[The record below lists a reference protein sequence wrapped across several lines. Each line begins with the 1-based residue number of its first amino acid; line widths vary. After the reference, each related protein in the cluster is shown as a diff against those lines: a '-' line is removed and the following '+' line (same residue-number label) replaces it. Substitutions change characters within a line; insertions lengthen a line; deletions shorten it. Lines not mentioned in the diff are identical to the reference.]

1 MGRKRKSTPALLT
14 LRLVRGAEH
23 LLLITTNPGI
33 RPNKKMIV
41 QDVLQ
46 QKRRAVHTIPA
57 QQTVEDAIVQMDV
70 QRTSALI
77 VMDGETPVGIF
88 TERDV
93 LRCHVAWRHRL
104 FREMPLSEAMTDNLI
119 VAQSNDLVS
128 SAMAMM
134 IKADIRHLPVVE
146 NQQIAGML
154 TISDLVKHHVG
165 ELTAELH
172 YLQEYITDLHD
183 AVQD

>member
-1 MGRKRKSTPALLT
+1 M
-14 LRLVRGAEH
+14 RLFTIERLGNMRVH
-23 LLLITTNPGI
+23 
-33 RPNKKMIV
+33 
-41 QDVLQ
+41 DVMK
-46 QKRRAVHTIPA
+46 QKRRDVYTISV
-57 QQTVEDAIVQMDV
+57 QQTAEDAIVHMTEH
-70 QRTSALI
+70 RTSALI
-77 VMDGETPVGIF
+77 VMDAETPVGIF

-104 FREMPLSEAMTDNLI
+104 FREMPLSEAMTDKLI
-119 VAQSNDLVS
+119 VAQPGDLAS
-128 SAMAMM
+128 TAMAMM

-146 NQQIAGML
+146 DRRIACML

-172 YLQEYITDLHD
+172 YLQEYITDLQD

>member
-1 MGRKRKSTPALLT
+1 MR
-14 LRLVRGAEH
+14 
-23 LLLITTNPGI
+23 
-33 RPNKKMIV
+33 V
-41 QDVLQ
+41 QDVIQ
-46 QKRRAVHTIPA
+46 KKRRVVHTIPA
-57 QQTVEDAIVQMDV
+57 KQTVEDAIVQMTER
-70 QRTSALI
+70 RTSALI
-77 VMDGETPVGIF
+77 VMDGERPAGIF

-104 FREMPLSEAMTDNLI
+104 FREMPLSEAMTAKLI
-119 VAQSNDLVS
+119 VAQPGDLVS

-146 NQQIAGML
+146 GQRISVML

-172 YLQEYITDLHD
+172 YLQEYITDLQD

>member
-1 MGRKRKSTPALLT
+1 MR
-14 LRLVRGAEH
+14 VRDA
-23 LLLITTNPGI
+23 IA
-33 RPNKKMIV
+33 
-41 QDVLQ
+41 
-46 QKRRAVHTIPA
+46 QKRRPIYTIA
-57 QQTVEDAIVQMDV
+57 AEQSAEDAIVQMTEC
-70 QRTSALI
+70 QTSAII
-77 VMDGETPVGIF
+77 VMDGDRPVGIF

-93 LRCHVAWRHRL
+93 LRCHVAWRHRR
-104 FREMPLSEAMTDNLI
+104 FREMPLAEAMTGQLI
-119 VAQSNDLVS
+119 VARPDDLVS

-146 NQQIAGML
+146 DGRIAAML

>member
-1 MGRKRKSTPALLT
+1 MR
-14 LRLVRGAEH
+14 
-23 LLLITTNPGI
+23 
-33 RPNKKMIV
+33 V
-41 QDVLQ
+41 QDVMKQ
-46 QKRRAVHTIPA
+46 RCRVVHTIAA
-57 QQTVEDAIVQMDV
+57 QRTAEDAIVQMTEH
-70 QRTSALI
+70 QASALV

-104 FREMPLSEAMTDNLI
+104 FREMPLAEAMTPNLI
-119 VAQSNDLVS
+119 VAQPDDLAS

-134 IKADIRHLPVVE
+134 IQADIRHLPVVKD
-146 NQQIAGML
+146 QQIVSML

-172 YLQEYITDLHD
+172 YLQEYITDLQD

>member
-1 MGRKRKSTPALLT
+1 MR
-14 LRLVRGAEH
+14 
-23 LLLITTNPGI
+23 
-33 RPNKKMIV
+33 V
-41 QDVLQ
+41 QDVMKQ
-46 QKRRAVHTIPA
+46 AIRTVHTIPVEKTA
-57 QQTVEDAIVQMDV
+57 EDAIVQMTE

-93 LRCHVAWRHRL
+93 LRCHVTWRHRL
-104 FREMPLSEAMTDNLI
+104 FREMPLAEAMTDKLI
-119 VAQSNDLVS
+119 VAQPDDLVS

-134 IKADIRHLPVVE
+134 IKADIRHLPVVRDGK
-146 NQQIAGML
+146 IDGML

-172 YLQEYITDLHD
+172 YLQEYITDLQD
-183 AVQD
+183 AVHD

>member
-1 MGRKRKSTPALLT
+1 MGSTDFKGAAGK
-14 LRLVRGAEH
+14 LRVRDV
-23 LLLITTNPGI
+23 I
-33 RPNKKMIV
+33 R
-41 QDVLQ
+41 
-46 QKRRAVHTIPA
+46 QKRCKVHRISVQSTA
-57 QQTVEDAIVQMDV
+57 EDAIVQMTE
-70 QRTSALI
+70 QQTSALI
-77 VMDGETPVGIF
+77 IMDGETPVGIF

-93 LRCHVAWRHRL
+93 LRIHVAWRHRL
-104 FREMPLSEAMTDNLI
+104 FREMPLSEAMTGKLI
-119 VAQSNDLVS
+119 VAQPEDLVS

-146 NQQIAGML
+146 NQHLSCML

-172 YLQEYITDLHD
+172 YLQDYITDLQD

>member
-1 MGRKRKSTPALLT
+1 MR
-14 LRLVRGAEH
+14 
-23 LLLITTNPGI
+23 
-33 RPNKKMIV
+33 V
-41 QDVLQ
+41 QDVIKP
-46 QKRRAVHTIPA
+46 KRRVVHTIPA
-57 QQTVEDAIVQMDV
+57 QQTVEDAIVQMTRH
-70 QRTSALI
+70 QTSALI

-93 LRCHVAWRHRL
+93 LRCHVAWRQRL
-104 FREMPLSEAMTDNLI
+104 FREMPLSEAMTDRLI
-119 VAQSNDLVS
+119 VAQPDDLVS

-134 IKADIRHLPVVE
+134 IKADIRHLPVVVE
-146 NQQIAGML
+146 RRIACML

-172 YLQEYITDLHD
+172 YLQEYITDLQD

>member
-1 MGRKRKSTPALLT
+1 MRVRDVIKQKS
-14 LRLVRGAEH
+14 R
-23 LLLITTNPGI
+23 
-33 RPNKKMIV
+33 IV
-41 QDVLQ
+41 HSI
-46 QKRRAVHTIPA
+46 AAT
-57 QQTVEDAIVQMDV
+57 QTAEDAIVRMTEQ
-70 QRTSALI
+70 QTSALI
-77 VMDGETPVGIF
+77 VMDGEVPVGIF

-104 FREMPLSEAMTDNLI
+104 FREMPLSEAMTAELI
-119 VAQSNDLVS
+119 VAQPDDLVS

-146 NQQIAGML
+146 NQRIAVML

>member
-1 MGRKRKSTPALLT
+1 MRVHNVIK
-14 LRLVRGAEH
+14 
-23 LLLITTNPGI
+23 
-33 RPNKKMIV
+33 
-41 QDVLQ
+41 
-46 QKRRAVHTIPA
+46 QKRRTVHTISV
-57 QQTVEDAIVQMDV
+57 QRTVEDAIVQMTES
-70 QRTSALI
+70 QTSALI
-77 VMDGETPVGIF
+77 VMDEDTPVGIF

-93 LRCHVAWRHRL
+93 LRCHVAWRQRL
-104 FREMPLSEAMTDNLI
+104 FREMPLSEAMTENLI
-119 VAQSNDLVS
+119 VAQPDDLVS

-146 NQQIAGML
+146 DQRIAAML

-172 YLQEYITDLHD
+172 YLQDYITDLQD

>member
-1 MGRKRKSTPALLT
+1 MR
-14 LRLVRGAEH
+14 VR
-23 LLLITTNPGI
+23 
-33 RPNKKMIV
+33 
-41 QDVLQ
+41 DVIK
-46 QKRRAVHTIPA
+46 QKRRLVHTIPA
-57 QQTVEDAIVQMDV
+57 RLTAEDAIVQMT
-70 QRTSALI
+70 QQGTSALI
-77 VMDGETPVGIF
+77 VMDAETPVGIF

-104 FREMPLSEAMTDNLI
+104 FRQMPLGEAMTAKLI
-119 VAQSNDLVS
+119 VAQPDDLVS

-146 NQQIAGML
+146 NQRIACML

-172 YLQEYITDLHD
+172 YLQDYITDLQD
-183 AVQD
+183 AVHD

>member
-1 MGRKRKSTPALLT
+1 MR
-14 LRLVRGAEH
+14 VR
-23 LLLITTNPGI
+23 
-33 RPNKKMIV
+33 
-41 QDVLQ
+41 DVIK
-46 QKRRAVHTIPA
+46 QKRCKVHRVSV
-57 QQTVEDAIVQMDV
+57 QLTVEDAIVQMTE
-70 QRTSALI
+70 QQTSALI
-77 VMDGETPVGIF
+77 VEDGETPVGIF

-93 LRCHVAWRHRL
+93 LRCHVAWRQRL
-104 FREMPLSEAMTDNLI
+104 FREMPLGEAMTGKLI
-119 VAQSNDLVS
+119 VAQPDDLVS

-146 NQQIAGML
+146 NQRLSCML

-172 YLQEYITDLHD
+172 YLQDYITDLQD

>member
-1 MGRKRKSTPALLT
+1 MR
-14 LRLVRGAEH
+14 
-23 LLLITTNPGI
+23 
-33 RPNKKMIV
+33 V
-41 QDVLQ
+41 QDVIKR
-46 QKRRAVHTIPA
+46 KRRVVHTIPA
-57 QQTVEDAIVQMDV
+57 QRTVEDAIVQMTER
-70 QRTSALI
+70 RTSALI
-77 VMDGETPVGIF
+77 VMDGEQPVGIF

-104 FREMPLSEAMTDNLI
+104 FREMPLTEAMTDRLI
-119 VAQSNDLVS
+119 VAQPGDLVS

-146 NQQIAGML
+146 DRRIALML

-172 YLQEYITDLHD
+172 YLQEYITDLQD